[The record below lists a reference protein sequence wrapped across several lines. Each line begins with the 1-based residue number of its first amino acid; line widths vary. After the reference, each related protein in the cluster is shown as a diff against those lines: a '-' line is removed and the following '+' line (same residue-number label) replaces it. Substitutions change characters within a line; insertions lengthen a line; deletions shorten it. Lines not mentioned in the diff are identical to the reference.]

1 MPTRRTGKGT
11 VAIIGDDGTR
21 AGQTPQTTDRDLTA
35 KEVAELKSLLAR
47 ARTTTGV
54 KIKPSDTDPSEVV
67 IDHPD
72 RVVGSALL
80 MQAIGTR
87 DSDFL
92 HGLMSQLVAVND
104 DCGEADVHRIN
115 FMLSVI
121 KGLKPRDQQEAMLAA
136 QMAVV
141 HVASMVYARRL
152 IASDNMI
159 HQESTEGALNRL
171 TRTFANQIEC
181 LKRYRANGPQTVQNV
196 AVGEGGQAIVANV
209 GKLPTETLPSAPPTA
224 ETNVVPLP
232 PRKESSEHSA
242 LPQRRKPK

>member
-47 ARTTTGV
+47 ARTATGV
-54 KIKPSDTDPSEVV
+54 KIKHSDTDPSEVA

-104 DCGEADVHRIN
+104 DCGEADAHRIN

-121 KGLKPRDQQEAMLAA
+121 KGLKPR
-136 QMAVV
+136 
-141 HVASMVYARRL
+141 
-152 IASDNMI
+152 
-159 HQESTEGALNRL
+159 
-171 TRTFANQIEC
+171 
-181 LKRYRANGPQTVQNV
+181 ANGCCPRRQHGVR
-196 AVGEGGQAIVANV
+196 
-209 GKLPTETLPSAPPTA
+209 APP
-224 ETNVVPLP
+224 NRFRQHDSS
-232 PRKESSEHSA
+232 RKYGRRSQQAHSYICESD
-242 LPQRRKPK
+242 